1 MINLVKAFN
10 KPTKA
15 AIAAVL
21 AVIASVNIAN
31 AQTVEN
37 PVLDIYDN
45 GVPNT
50 TRYNQPFVP
59 SVPDGFDSDYDYT
72 RTGGTGIS
80 IDARASYGYSY
91 DFDSKYINT
100 SGGET
105 VTVMDAKLGLQGGIS
120 LGCDGLDLGLEALF
134 QFDAGDILE
143 YLPQY
148 ILTNLATEALA
159 QIYATPLVSTV
170 MDGLK
175 AMQNFTAEFTQA
187 NCDMNKVMDRANEI
201 KAANYQKCV
210 EEIGDGER
218 DGRTAHAYCSDP
230 TGLQKSIEDAKNSF
244 TNWAPMGESLDR
256 VLSEAMGATGAD
268 YGGPAADY
276 SDPHPYKT
284 DADGNKI
291 PDPDWGENQPQGR
304 VPSKGRMLA
313 MFIPNMKFTSSKD
326 KSNAA
331 VPPSSE
337 MTPSEAY
344 DRSKTTARNFIIDVY
359 KDIKKSTRNKNLE
372 GSDNEDLIISLFNQ
386 YKTLVVNEYGSRDVF
401 TDNDSKRQ
409 RKPDSVS
416 AIEDQF
422 KEVSNLKYSTFR
434 TDEGGDTFAIGPQ
447 DGPGS
452 SIPSSETDFKSGAV
466 KEMLELGNT
475 CWVKV
480 NMDEDGNYKW
490 VKAHQ
495 NPDAVF
501 NIKSTS
507 MDDLTDNITQC
518 VIADR
523 VNFTLYH
530 AYQKA
535 YNNKALYSSYLN
547 FLAQDAAYEA
557 TDLIVKAIDFQS
569 DNAIA
574 TDVQKLTSYC
584 MQKTNNGSNMNNVEK
599 LAARDGRKNLP
610 FEDCTEYADQMKLS
624 EDKRLFLNA
633 EKEKR
638 AKQLE
643 TLKALRDK
651 TEKEYKE
658 LIEIYGKSK

>member
-15 AIAAVL
+15 ALAAVL
-21 AVIASVNIAN
+21 AVVASVSIAN
-31 AQTVEN
+31 AQTVNN
-37 PVLDIYDN
+37 PPSKVYLE

-50 TRYNQPFVP
+50 TNYGQVSVP
-59 SVPDGFDSDYDYT
+59 SVPDGLDYNYDYT

-91 DFDSKYINT
+91 DFNSKYINT
-100 SGGET
+100 SGNQT

-244 TNWAPMGESLDR
+244 TNWAPMGESLER
-256 VLSEAMGATGAD
+256 VLSEAMGSTGAD
-268 YGGPAADY
+268 YGGPATDY
-276 SDPHPYKT
+276 SEPHPYVT
-284 DADGNKI
+284 DANGNKI
-291 PDPDWGENQPQGR
+291 PDPNWGENQPQGR

-313 MFIPNMKFTSSKD
+313 MFIPNIKFTASTD

-337 MTPSEAY
+337 VTPSETY
-344 DRSKTTARNFIIDVY
+344 DRSRKTARNFLIDVY
-359 KDIKKSTRNKNLE
+359 DDIKKSVRDKKLN
-372 GSDNEDLIISLFNQ
+372 GSDKEDKIFSLFNK
-386 YKTLVVNEYGSRDVF
+386 YKDFVVSEYGSRMVF
-401 TDNDSKRQ
+401 ADTDSD
-409 RKPDSVS
+409 
-416 AIEDQF
+416 
-422 KEVSNLKYSTFR
+422 NLKKSDSISKVEEQYKQVSKLEYSTFR
-434 TDEGGDTFAIGPQ
+434 TEDGADKFSIGPE
-447 DGPGS
+447 DGPQGS
-452 SIPSSETDFKSGAV
+452 ISSSDTDFTGTAAKS
-466 KEMLELGNT
+466 MLELGNT
-475 CWVKV
+475 CWVKQ
-480 NMDEDGNYKW
+480 NMSSDGYKW
-490 VKAHQ
+490 IKAHQ

-501 NIKSTS
+501 NIPAKNF
-507 MDDLTDNITQC
+507 DDLTDKITKCVMADNI
-518 VIADR
+518 
-523 VNFTLYH
+523 NFTLYH
-530 AYQKA
+530 TYVS
-535 YNNKALYSSYLN
+535 LYDNEVLLDSYLD
-547 FLAQDAAYEA
+547 FLAKDSAYSA
-557 TDLIVKAIDFQS
+557 TELIIKAVDFQS

-574 TDVQKLTSYC
+574 TDVQKLTAYC
-584 MQKTNNGSNMNNVEK
+584 MQKTSNGSNMGNVEK
-599 LAARDGRKNLP
+599 LASRDGQKNLE
-610 FEDCTEYADQMKLS
+610 FQDCDEYASQMKLS
-624 EDKRLFLNA
+624 EDKVGFLNN

-638 AKQLE
+638 ETQLKVLRE
-643 TLKALRDK
+643 ERDK
-651 TEKEYKE
+651 NEKEYLKLQQ
-658 LIEIYGKSK
+658 LINSKS